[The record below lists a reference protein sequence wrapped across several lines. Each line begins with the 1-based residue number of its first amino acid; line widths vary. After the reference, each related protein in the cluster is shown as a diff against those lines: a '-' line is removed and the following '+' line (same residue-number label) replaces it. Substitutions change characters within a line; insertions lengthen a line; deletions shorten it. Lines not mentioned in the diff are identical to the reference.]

1 MTAINR
7 PVRRSVDNVD
17 RWRGAILTLYPG
29 GAIGVR
35 LKRHRKEYFTNVPAL
50 YRLCVQRE
58 LEQQR
63 AEKRKAKGTKV
74 LVRRGR
80 VS

>member
-1 MTAINR
+1 MTAITR

-29 GAIGVR
+29 GAIGIR
-35 LKRHRKEYFTNVPAL
+35 LKRFRKEYFTNTAAL
-50 YRLCVQRE
+50 YRMCVRADIDQRA
-58 LEQQR
+58 

-80 VS
+80 VA